1 MIQRPFPSWQSR
13 DREHF
18 LRSITISLPVAG
30 VTSSKAFSTPIG
42 FVVEGSASVNDGP
55 ENSPAA
61 S

>member
-1 MIQRPFPSWQSR
+1 MIESSGPFLWSR
-13 DREHF
+13 AL

-30 VTSSKAFSTPIG
+30 VTSSMAFSTAIG